1 METERHKC
9 YFNAFPPSIHWDNYS
24 RKKSFSSK
32 LYDKCCQNV
41 DEIREEFST
50 SHLWCNHQNWNLSF
64 CNVLLKSEPHI
75 KDKKLYVKKQKKHT
89 NFFYFYVLKK
99 ISSNFSITVPPPPP
113 HPSYLPPFIPNSV
126 WLELDQSDYFYDV
139 HMYFAILST
148 EKFYDAVIY
157 WNHYDSTIMKWGE
170 FAKRKECEISDALSS
185 FIRDF
190 MKKHELSRRKYFQ

>member
-99 ISSNFSITVPPPPP
+99 ISSNFSITVSPPPL
-113 HPSYLPPFIPNSV
+113 LPTPLYSQFSLIRIRSV
-126 WLELDQSDYFYDV
+126 WLLLRCTHV
-139 HMYFAILST
+139 LCNI
-148 EKFYDAVIY
+148 K
-157 WNHYDSTIMKWGE
+157 
-170 FAKRKECEISDALSS
+170 
-185 FIRDF
+185 
-190 MKKHELSRRKYFQ
+190 